1 MWKSLIYKEW
11 LKVKWFFILFAAI
24 GILAVGY
31 VFLKVQHDFTFNGA
45 KNYWYLFLFQK
56 LQFFSYLKFVP
67 VAGALAI
74 AVAQY
79 FPETVT
85 RRIKLTFHLPLN
97 ENKALLI
104 MMFFWY
110 GLSPGLLCAFCISL
124 LLGLSFLF
132 FPAEIIGSAMVSIA
146 PWFLAGFA
154 VYYLTA
160 LIVLEPVW
168 KFRFLYLVVFTSV
181 IPLYFEKAVSGGYA
195 PAIPGLFVLT
205 VILSIA
211 VLFSRVF
218 VLEKEKCS

>member
-97 ENKALLI
+97 ENKALL
-104 MMFFWY
+104 MMMLF
-110 GLSPGLLCAFCISL
+110 GTVCLLACYVLFL
-124 LLGLSFLF
+124 LLFLGLSFLF
-132 FPAEIIGSAMVSIA
+132 FPAEIIGLAMVSIA

-168 KFRFLYLVVFTSV
+168 KFRFLYLVVFASV
-181 IPLYFEKAVSGGYA
+181 IPFYFEKAVSGGYA
-195 PAIPGLFVLT
+195 PAIPVLFVLT

-211 VLFSRVF
+211 VLFSGIRF
-218 VLEKEKCS
+218 RKGEM

>member
-104 MMFFWY
+104 MMFF
-110 GLSPGLLCAFCISL
+110 GTVCLLACYVLFVSL
-124 LLGLSFLF
+124 FLGLSFLF

-168 KFRFLYLVVFTSV
+168 KFRFLYLVVFASV
-181 IPLYFEKAVSGGYA
+181 IPFYFEKAVSGGYA

-211 VLFSRVF
+211 VLFSGFRF
-218 VLEKEKCS
+218 RKGEM